1 VENIK
6 ALKRN
11 ENQEK
16 FVALRKEWS
25 VFTYERFEVKTDNG
39 GLEATFYFNID
50 QKHFFAPHIAI
61 PERPFL
67 DWTKIERKAL
77 ETIVFHIGM
86 IELISYWK
94 TLCPAKVVI
103 KPFALSEPQ
112 MRWWKKLYYN
122 GLGEFFY
129 LNGITVGEEEFM
141 QMESDSERGFSPIS
155 LPLDEKTLVPIG
167 GGKDSVVTLEL
178 LRKEMPVT
186 PLIVNPR
193 GATIGCIEAAGFTLD
208 DCLVINRTLDA
219 NMLKLNA
226 EGCLNGHTPFSA
238 MLAFVTLLAAAGSG
252 SRYIALS
259 NESSA
264 NESTVPGTKINH
276 QYSKSVEFERDFRTY
291 VETYVNDKVQYFSFL
306 RPLSELQIA
315 MLFSRCKNYH
325 AVFRS
330 CNAGSKTDSWCCR
343 CPKCL
348 FTWIILS
355 PFLSHDELVRI
366 FGSDMSNDKDLLPV
380 FEELNGTA
388 PVKPFECVGTVG
400 EVRTCVDV
408 MNDREGTIFESS
420 PHPDV
425 ALSELLK
432 NFNKEN
438 FLPERFVGVLK
449 SALYK

>member
-1 VENIK
+1 MKNIN

-11 ENQEK
+11 DNQDK
-16 FVALRKEWS
+16 FVALRRQYS
-25 VFTYERFEVKTDNG
+25 VFTYEDFVVETGEG
-39 GLEATFYFNID
+39 GLVATFHFNID
-50 QKHFFAPHIAI
+50 KKHFFAPSVAI
-61 PERPFL
+61 PQRSFI
-67 DWTKIERKAL
+67 DWAKIGRNEL

-94 TLCPAKVVI
+94 TLCPAKVVV
-103 KPFALSEPQ
+103 KPFALDERQ
-112 MRWWKKLYYN
+112 VEWWKKLYYN

-129 LNGITVGEEEFM
+129 LNGIDVSEDDFM
-141 QMESDSERGFSPIS
+141 LVESASSRVFSPIS
-155 LPLDEKTLVPIG
+155 LPLEERTLVPIG

-178 LRKEMPVT
+178 LRKEMPVV

-219 NMLKLNA
+219 NMLRLNA

-276 QYSKSVEFERDFRTY
+276 QYSKSVEFERDFRNY
-291 VETYVNDKVQYFSFL
+291 VKTYVNDKVQYFSFL

-315 MLFSRCKNYH
+315 MFFSRFKNYH

-330 CNAGSKTDSWCCR
+330 CNAGSKTDSWCGK

-355 PFLSHDELVRI
+355 PFISHDELVTI
-366 FGSDMSNDKDLLPV
+366 FGTDMSEDKCLLPV
-380 FEELNGTA
+380 FEELNGSA
-388 PVKPFECVGTVG
+388 SVKPFECVGTVG
-400 EVRTCVDV
+400 EVRACVDA
-408 MNDREGTIFESS
+408 MSDREGSIFESS
-420 PHPDV
+420 PKPDV
-425 ALSELLK
+425 ALSDLLR
-432 NFNKEN
+432 NFNTEN
-438 FLPERFVGVLK
+438 FLPERFVSILK
-449 SALYK
+449 SALCE

>member
-1 VENIK
+1 M
-6 ALKRN
+6 KRTD
-11 ENQEK
+11 NQWK
-16 FVALRKEWS
+16 YDALRAELS
-25 VFTYERFEVKTDNG
+25 VFTYQGFDTSVDED
-39 GLEATFYFNID
+39 GLHIVYHFDID
-50 QKHFFAPHIAI
+50 GKHFFNPSVDI
-61 PERPFL
+61 PSRPFL
-67 DWTKIERKAL
+67 VWENIDREAL
-77 ETIVFHIGM
+77 DMMVFNAGM

-94 TLCPAKVVI
+94 TLCPMRVVI
-103 KPFALSEPQ
+103 RPFALSEPQ
-112 MRWWKKLYYN
+112 MQWWKKLYYN

-129 LNGITVGEEEFM
+129 LNGITIGEEEFM
-141 QMESDSERGFSPIS
+141 QMESDSEREFSLVS
-155 LPLDEKTLVPIG
+155 LPLEEKTLVPIG

-178 LRKEMPVT
+178 LRREMSVT

-276 QYSKSVEFERDFRTY
+276 QYSKSIEFERDFRTY

-325 AVFRS
+325 AAFRS

-355 PFLSHDELVRI
+355 PFLSHDELVSI

-400 EVRTCVDV
+400 EVRACVDV
-408 MNDREGTIFESS
+408 MNHREGTIFESS
-420 PHPDV
+420 PKSDV
-425 ALSELLK
+425 ALSELLR
-432 NFNKEN
+432 NFNTEN
-438 FLPERFVGVLK
+438 FLPESFVDVIK
-449 SALYK
+449 TALYKNV